1 MPSIIKESDKFSLH
15 LTNRGP
21 EPDDYDMGFTTTELN
36 NISNGLY
43 RATATAL
50 DGWEFV
56 SLKCRGKD
64 KWGDFPTYNFT
75 VSEDGKTATF
85 EDFKL
90 GGDGIKLKATFDLL
104 DTVMR
109 EATKPLPEYLGF
121 NHVYLMTPQQLIDF
135 TKERFVGGTIEKQI
149 DLGQYII
156 NILELPFKIDETLLG
171 SIMNIVVGNVNMN
184 TQGTEILN
192 DELKIDVGN
201 IVIPSTYNNGYD
213 YTSTNVL
220 LHLPY
225 ARTVELPL
233 EYTINQTINVEY
245 IINLYTGDTTLNVRS
260 SKVND
265 VIFFSTTFKLGRNI
279 PFIKNTGSQ
288 EVIGTQ
294 QPNTPVNNG
303 LFKAFIEVV
312 RNKPHGIDNPFN
324 ETTSEEVRLGDVKG
338 YVKVD
343 DFNVSTV
350 ATLKEYE
357 YIKSILKEGVLI
369 K

>member
-1 MPSIIKESDKFSLH
+1 MITIVKESELFKLN

-21 EPDDYDMGFTTTELN
+21 EPDDYEMGFTVTTLN
-36 NISNGLY
+36 YVSDGLY

-56 SLKCRGKD
+56 SLECSGN
-64 KWGDFPTYNFT
+64 GSFGATTYTFI
-75 VSEDGKTATF
+75 VSEDKKTATF
-85 EDFKL
+85 EDFKIGK
-90 GGDGIKLKATFDLL
+90 GGITPTVTFYESDI
-104 DTVMR
+104 VMR
-109 EATKPLPEYLGF
+109 QSGTPTPDYLGF
-121 NHVYLMTPQQLIDF
+121 NHVYSMTPQQLIDF
-135 TKERFVGGTIEKQI
+135 TKERFVGGTSENQI
-149 DLGQYII
+149 DLGQYVI
-156 NILELPFKIDETLLG
+156 NILELPFKIDEALLG
-171 SIMNIVVGNVNMN
+171 SIINIIVGNISMT
-184 TQGTEILN
+184 TQGTEVLS
-192 DELKIDVGN
+192 DELKINVGS
-201 IVIPSTYNNGYD
+201 ITIPPTFNNGYD
-213 YTSTNVL
+213 YVSTNVL
-220 LHLPY
+220 LHLPFSK
-225 ARTVELPL
+225 TVELPL
-233 EYTINQTINVEY
+233 EYTINQTISVEY
-245 IINLYTGDTTLNVRS
+245 IVNLYTGDTTLNVRS

-279 PFIKNTGSQ
+279 PFIKTTGSQ

-343 DFNVSTV
+343 DFAVESV

>member
-1 MPSIIKESDKFSLH
+1 MPSIYKESDKFSLH

-21 EPDDYDMGFTTTELN
+21 EPNDYDMGFTTNTLDN
-36 NISNGLY
+36 VSSGLY

-56 SLKCRGKD
+56 SLECG
-64 KWGDFPTYNFT
+64 GNGSYGYTTYEFV
-75 VSEDGKTATF
+75 VSEDGKTATY

-90 GGDGIKLKATFDLL
+90 GKNGLSSATFKLTG
-104 DTVMR
+104 TVMR
-109 EATKPLPEYLGF
+109 EATKPLPDYLGF

-135 TKERFVGGTIEKQI
+135 TKERFVGGTSENQI

-156 NILELPFKIDETLLG
+156 NILELPFKIDKTLLG
-171 SIMNIVVGNVNMN
+171 SIMNIVVGNVNMT

-245 IINLYTGDTTLNVRS
+245 IINLYTGDTTLNLRS
-260 SKVND
+260 SKIND
-265 VIFFSTTFKLGRNI
+265 VIFYSSTFKLGRNI
-279 PFIKNTGSQ
+279 PFINNTGSQ

-294 QPNTPVNNG
+294 QPTTPVNNG
-303 LFKAFIEVV
+303 VYTAFIEVV
-312 RNKPHGIDNPFN
+312 RNKPHGLDNPFN
-324 ETTSEEVRLGDVKG
+324 ETTSEEVMLGDVKG
-338 YVKVD
+338 YVSVD
-343 DFNVSTV
+343 DIELKNV

>member
-1 MPSIIKESDKFSLH
+1 MVSIHKESDKFRLY
-15 LTNRGP
+15 LYNRGF
-21 EPDDYDMGFTTTELN
+21 ELYEYDMGFSDTVLDNVKKGT
-36 NISNGLY
+36 Y

-50 DGWEFV
+50 DGWKFI
-56 SLKCRGKD
+56 SLKCGGKGS
-64 KWGDFPTYNFT
+64 WGNNTFT
-75 VSEDGKTATF
+75 FVVSEDGKTATF
-85 EDFKL
+85 ESFVI
-90 GGDGIKLKATFDLL
+90 GGDGITTVANFALE
-104 DTVMR
+104 DTVMI
-109 EATKPLPEYLGF
+109 EVTEPLPEYLGF

-135 TKERFVGGTIEKQI
+135 TKERFIVGTSDRPI
-149 DLGQYII
+149 DLSQYII

-171 SIMNIVVGNVNMN
+171 SIMNIVVGNVNM
-184 TQGTEILN
+184 TTKGTEILN

-213 YTSTNVL
+213 YTSTNVF

-245 IINLYTGDTTLNVRS
+245 IVNLYTGDTTLNLRS
-260 SKVND
+260 SKIND
-265 VIFFSTTFKLGRNI
+265 VIFYSSTFKLGRNI
-279 PFIKNTGSQ
+279 PFINNTGSQ

-294 QPNTPVNNG
+294 QPTTPVNNG
-303 LFKAFIEVV
+303 VYTAFIEVV
-312 RNKPHGIDNPFN
+312 RNKPHGLDNPFN
-324 ETTSEEVRLGDVKG
+324 ETTSEEIRLGDVKG
-338 YVKVD
+338 YVSVD
-343 DFNVSTV
+343 DIELKNV